1 MEKKDESL
9 IVSTR
14 ISRIKTIVIIISV
27 TFVILLAASTIV
39 LAILYKSKKSD
50 YDDLKTDYKNINN
63 QYQNQNSSI
72 NDVFKNVHD
81 LIANTTMPTTQIKK
95 EDYQDIKQKFEVM
108 KNFSDGTYD
117 YISQE
122 LITACIER
130 GLNSIDGKFDGEDL
144 RRGFLCNTYDVFIKG
159 DIPDHEEYGAFC
171 NCGNETDGIISLS
184 NFSEDSMSYVN
195 PDNDIVICGIAGDYC
210 VLETL
215 KNLIDIPELKGQF
228 MVFEDGVASID
239 GGENLKNFMSENN
252 IAAYV

>member
-1 MEKKDESL
+1 MKTLIIVDVQKDFYSPDGSLYVKGGEEVVKKIEDL
-9 IVSTR
+9 
-14 ISRIKTIVIIISV
+14 IKTD
-27 TFVILLAASTIV
+27 T
-39 LAILYKSKKSD
+39 
-50 YDDLKTDYKNINN
+50 
-63 QYQNQNSSI
+63 SI
-72 NDVFKNVHD
+72 NQVIFTAEWHTPEDRSFKRNGGQWPDHC
-81 LIANTTMPTTQIKK
+81 IQYTPGA
-95 EDYQDIKQKFEVM
+95 
-108 KNFSDGTYD
+108 S
-117 YISQE
+117 ISQE